1 MFSKIKIIY
10 VNEISSTQDKVIEYL
25 RNDYYSSLLLV
36 ASTQTKG
43 RGRKQDDWFSPK
55 GGFWA
60 TLGVKTTLSLNKSQ
74 LALFHY
80 FTATLIRRVIE
91 LEYDLFV
98 QIKWPNDL
106 IYRNKKLAGILIDY
120 VVSAQYNYILIG
132 IGVNL
137 NNSSNDM
144 PDNLREI
151 AISIKDILKKTVSIE
166 NFTQRLCNYA
176 KVYYSPITEYVET
189 EVDKLIQEYN
199 QNSQIFEKDVI
210 INDLGKFQC
219 KGINSEGLMQFIG
232 KKFNLNLSI
241 DDLQRI
247 KRIIS

>member
-25 RNDYYSSLLLV
+25 RNDYYTSLLLV

-60 TLGVKTTLSLNKSQ
+60 TLGAKTTLSLNKSQ

-98 QIKWPNDL
+98 QIKWPNDV

-132 IGVNL
+132 MGVNL
-137 NNSSNDM
+137 NNSRNEM
-144 PDNLREI
+144 PENLREI
-151 AISIKDILKKTVSIE
+151 AISIKDILRKTVSIE
-166 NFTQRLCNYA
+166 NFAQRICNYA
-176 KVYYSPITEYVET
+176 KAYYSPITEYLEI
-189 EVDKLIQEYN
+189 EIDKLIQEYN

-219 KGINSEGLMQFIG
+219 KGINIEGLMQFVG

>member
-36 ASTQTKG
+36 AKTQTKG
-43 RGRKQDDWFSPK
+43 RGRKQDDWVSPK

-60 TLGVKTTLSLNKSQ
+60 TLGVKVRLSLNKSQ

-91 LEYDLFV
+91 IEYDVIV
-98 QIKWPNDL
+98 QIKWPNDI
-106 IYRNKKLAGILIDY
+106 IYKNKKLAGILIDY
-120 VVSAQYNYILIG
+120 IVSAQDNYILIG
-132 IGVNL
+132 MGVNL
-137 NNSSNDM
+137 NNSSDEM

-151 AISIKDILKKTVSIE
+151 AVSIKDILQKTVSIE
-166 NFTQRLCNYA
+166 NFATRLCNYTNE
-176 KVYYSPITEYVET
+176 YYSPIIEHNEK
-189 EVDKLIQEYN
+189 EIKNLIQEYN

-219 KGINSEGLMQFIG
+219 KGINHEGFMQFIG
-232 KKFNLNLSI
+232 EDSNLNLSI
-241 DDLQRI
+241 DDLQRVR
-247 KRIIS
+247 KIIY